1 MTAMAATLR
10 ARWDRLALRLTD
22 ALPALM
28 IFGPV
33 AAMAGLLTAT
43 LADLRA

>member
-1 MTAMAATLR
+1 MNAAALF
-10 ARWDRLALRLTD
+10 DRLALRFAD

-33 AAMAGLLTAT
+33 GGLACLAAGT
-43 LADLRA
+43 LSERR

>member
-1 MTAMAATLR
+1 MNAVLR
-10 ARWDRLALRLTD
+10 THWSRFALRLSD

-33 AAMAGLLTAT
+33 AGMISITAAT